1 MISQFPLP
9 GLLWYAHLVNPNLTK
24 LTDSLLGCDH
34 EWRSVMPMRTRDP
47 EFSDEEIHQ
56 LLREIEQQSLA
67 PTPDARI
74 KRPQAYSSASVRREP
89 TLDEILK
96 KIQHDI
102 ENG

>member
-1 MISQFPLP
+1 
-9 GLLWYAHLVNPNLTK
+9 
-24 LTDSLLGCDH
+24 
-34 EWRSVMPMRTRDP
+34 MRTRDP

-74 KRPQAYSSASVRREP
+74 KRPQAYSPASVKREP

-96 KIQHDI
+96 KIQRDI

>member
-1 MISQFPLP
+1 
-9 GLLWYAHLVNPNLTK
+9 
-24 LTDSLLGCDH
+24 
-34 EWRSVMPMRTRDP
+34 MPMRGRDP

-56 LLREIEQQSLA
+56 LLREIEQQSAA

-74 KRPQAYSSASVRREP
+74 KRPQAYISASVGREP

-96 KIQHDI
+96 KIQRDI